1 MKIIIKKIKAFF
13 YILRNYK
20 KYKEI
25 KKINDYLY

>member
-1 MKIIIKKIKAFF
+1 MIKKIKVFF

-25 KKINDYLY
+25 KKTNDYLY

>member
-1 MKIIIKKIKAFF
+1 MIKKIKAFF
-13 YILRNYK
+13 YILINYK

>member
-1 MKIIIKKIKAFF
+1 MIKKIKAFF